1 MVADPIADFIN
12 RLKNASAIKKESVS
26 VPFSNLKFEIAS
38 LLSREGFVAS
48 IERRGK
54 KVKKYLDV
62 SLKYTNGEPGL
73 HGAERVSRLS
83 KRVYYKVADIKPVKY
98 GQGIMVLSTPKGL
111 MTDREARKE
120 KVGGEAL
127 FKIW

>member
-12 RLKNASAIKKESVS
+12 RIKNASAIKKESVS

-38 LLSREGFVAS
+38 LLSREGFLSSV
-48 IERRGK
+48 ERRGK

-62 SLKYTNGEPGL
+62 TLKYGENGPGVT
-73 HGAERVSRLS
+73 GAERISRLS
-83 KRVYYKVADIKPVKY
+83 KRVYMKVSDIKPVKY
-98 GQGIMVLSTPKGL
+98 GHGLMVLSTPKGL
-111 MTDREARKE
+111 MTDKEARKE